1 MHHSGLKTGLRA
13 LLITAL
19 AATVGACGMKGAL
32 YLPEQQPQ
40 SQPQS
45 TTGTAAETRGEK
57 GFAGQKSHRYRP
69 GCCHYEFCYHEI
81 TPAAE
86 NGAVII
92 RCKSKRIIQTLK

>member
-19 AATVGACGMKGAL
+19 TATVGACGMKGAL

-45 TTGTAAETRGEK
+45 QLQPQAQPQKPEEKKDSQDKKATDTAPDAATTNSATMK
-57 GFAGQKSHRYRP
+57 
-69 GCCHYEFCYHEI
+69 
-81 TPAAE
+81 
-86 NGAVII
+86 
-92 RCKSKRIIQTLK
+92 

>member
-40 SQPQS
+40 SQLQPQAQPQKPEEKKDS
-45 TTGTAAETRGEK
+45 QDKKATDTAPDAATTNSATMK
-57 GFAGQKSHRYRP
+57 
-69 GCCHYEFCYHEI
+69 
-81 TPAAE
+81 
-86 NGAVII
+86 
-92 RCKSKRIIQTLK
+92 